1 MIFNYHYM
9 YSLID
14 KRYTLSRGRLL
25 CRVFHIFRRERN
37 ILCFVPNAAPPLQKA
52 AKNAPS
58 NTMTALFSV
67 PTAVKGYLPP
77 RQKFLSETPLIVCI
91 AAASLIV
98 GGSVHELSQVK
109 SQKDA
114 IEQSKYDRALQEYLS
129 TPTTGDLTILSD
141 WTTRTSR
148 NYLYIEGTVKNTS
161 SKDVRYYKIGSNF
174 WTAAEMSSTST
185 GQTARIWTP
194 VIPSDLRACT
204 KRISA
209 TLTSGYT

>member
-1 MIFNYHYM
+1 MTSAILFPEEGSCVESSTY
-9 YSLID
+9 L
-14 KRYTLSRGRLL
+14 G
-25 CRVFHIFRRERN
+25 ERN
-37 ILCFVPNAAPPLQKA
+37 ILCFVPNTAPPLQKA

-161 SKDVRYYKIGSNF
+161 SKDVRYYEIGSNF
-174 WTAAEMSSTST
+174 WTAAEMSSTPT
-185 GQTARIWTP
+185 GQTARTWTP

>member
-1 MIFNYHYM
+1 M
-9 YSLID
+9 
-14 KRYTLSRGRLL
+14 
-25 CRVFHIFRRERN
+25 
-37 ILCFVPNAAPPLQKA
+37 
-52 AKNAPS
+52 AKTAPS

-77 RQKFLSETPLIVCI
+77 RQKFLSETPCSSFVSPLLLLI
-91 AAASLIV
+91 A

-129 TPTTGDLTILSD
+129 TPMTGDLTILSD

-161 SKDVRYYKIGSNF
+161 SKDVRSYEIGSNF
-174 WTAAEMSSTST
+174 WTAAEMSSTPT
-185 GQTARIWTP
+185 GQTARTWTP
-194 VIPSDLRACT
+194 VIPSDLIPSAQKISVALPAPL
-204 KRISA
+204 KRVVRLQFHSQNAPFLIDPS
-209 TLTSGYT
+209 T

>member
-14 KRYTLSRGRLL
+14 NRYILSRGRLL

-58 NTMTALFSV
+58 NTMTALFFC
-67 PTAVKGYLPP
+67 PDCGE
-77 RQKFLSETPLIVCI
+77 RLSPKISKRNALLIVCI
-91 AAASLIV
+91 AAALLIV

-129 TPTTGDLTILSD
+129 TPTTGDLTILSQIRQPD
-141 WTTRTSR
+141 PGRR
-148 NYLYIEGTVKNTS
+148 CLLYELRRKNWN
-161 SKDVRYYKIGSNF
+161 G
-174 WTAAEMSSTST
+174 
-185 GQTARIWTP
+185 
-194 VIPSDLRACT
+194 RA
-204 KRISA
+204 
-209 TLTSGYT
+209 

>member
-1 MIFNYHYM
+1 M

-25 CRVFHIFRRERN
+25 CRVFHIFRREKYLMFCLKCGTAFAEGSKKCSKQYDDSFVFCPDCGERLSPSAPKISKRN
-37 ILCFVPNAAPPLQKA
+37 
-52 AKNAPS
+52 
-58 NTMTALFSV
+58 AL
-67 PTAVKGYLPP
+67 
-77 RQKFLSETPLIVCI
+77 LIVCI
-91 AAASLIV
+91 AAALLIV
-98 GGSVHELSQVK
+98 GGSIHELSQVK

-161 SKDVRYYKIGSNF
+161 SKDVRYYEIGVKFLDRSGNVVDTDWTNGTDLDAGDSQRFEIMHKKDISYSNIRLYIK
-174 WTAAEMSSTST
+174 EVS
-185 GQTARIWTP
+185 
-194 VIPSDLRACT
+194 
-204 KRISA
+204 
-209 TLTSGYT
+209 